1 MRIYKYISFVI
12 LLSFSASFSFTIQF
26 HSVPIHFIF
35 MSPIF
40 SFELN
45 DRIFIV
51 KSPMKKYIGSN
62 SKLKITLAKVV
73 VSDPMSSDLIN
84 EICKCDNISFF
95 SSPINKH
102 TKPHQRIYRI
112 LYVYTEDGVITR
124 RENPTAEHLTES
136 S

>member
-95 SSPINKH
+95 FQSH
-102 TKPHQRIYRI
+102 QQTKPHQRIYRI

-124 RENPTAEHLTES
+124 REKPTAEHLTES